1 MKSLKICLKN
11 FTNLTQEEIMKLE
24 SRIEKLDKD
33 AEEYKQN
40 SKTNIFDKTDEQK
53 NI

>member
-1 MKSLKICLKN
+1 MLKN
-11 FTNLTQEEIMKLE
+11 FINLTQEEIMKLE

-33 AEEYKQN
+33 AEEYKQIQRLIYLIKQMN
-40 SKTNIFDKTDEQK
+40 KK